1 MIGRRAVLY
10 LMIMSSLIA
19 GLYTGQSFFFNI
31 AFLFGGILVLAF
43 IWSALAVRW
52 IRVGRRTRSRKEQV
66 GKMLDE
72 TFMVANLAY
81 IPKLWLEIRDY
92 SDLPSHRASHVVP
105 AVGPRGRY
113 TWHVQTLCL
122 SRGEFHLGPI
132 SVTSGDPFGLF
143 LSTRKVAK
151 TESVIVYPA
160 IASINKFDSPMG
172 ALSGGEAQRQ
182 RTHNVTTNAV
192 GVREYVYGD
201 SLNRVHWRTTAR
213 RDKLMVKE
221 FELDPLVD
229 VYIIVD
235 FSVYSLYE
243 AASVQRLHGDGPVI
257 PTSQHAPAST
267 EEYSVIIAA
276 TLCSYFTTLNRAL
289 GFVAYTPARE
299 VHEAERGER
308 QLNRVLQTLATARS
322 KSPYTLAQM
331 LTLEAPYLQRGATLI
346 IITPSTATDWIAET
360 QILARRGIHPMCIFV
375 DPHSFGS
382 SVRTDDLKDS
392 LRVAKIPFI
401 PVHYYDDITAALEQR
416 MHV

>member
-1 MIGRRAVLY
+1 MSGRRAVIY
-10 LMIMSSLIA
+10 LFIMFSLIA
-19 GLYTGQSFFFNI
+19 ALYTGQSFFFNI
-31 AFLFGGILVLAF
+31 AFLFTGILVIAWF
-43 IWSALAVRW
+43 WSNLAVRW
-52 IRVGRRTRSRKEQV
+52 IRVSRRTRARRAQV
-66 GKMLDE
+66 GKTLDE
-72 TFMVANLAY
+72 TFVVGNLAY
-81 IPKLWLEIRDY
+81 IPKLWLEIRDF

-113 TWHVQTLCL
+113 TWNVQTPCL
-122 SRGEFHLGPI
+122 SRGEFKLGPM
-132 SVTSGDPFGLF
+132 SLTSGDPFGLF
-143 LSTRKVAK
+143 LSERRIAATS
-151 TESVIVYPA
+151 TVIVYPA
-160 IASINKFDSPMG
+160 IANINKFDSPMG

-243 AASVQRLHGDGPVI
+243 APSVQRLHGDGPVI

-267 EEYSVIIAA
+267 EEYSVIVAA
-276 TLCSYFTTLNRAL
+276 TLASYFTELNRAL

-308 QLNRVLQTLATARS
+308 QLNRILQTLATARS

-346 IITPSTATDWIAET
+346 IVTPSVATDWIAEA
-360 QILARRGIHPMCIFV
+360 QILARRGVHPMCMFV
-375 DPHSFGS
+375 DPHSFGAH
-382 SVRTDDLKDS
+382 TPTEALKNG